1 VARASAGSVGFSRR
15 PQCAGFTLDSRK
27 NYTSAQENLSKFNA
41 RRLWPFDCNHET
53 GGYMSFSLYLIGF
66 IVLIVGLAVGAN
78 MMHMPPR
85 WIGVGVIVMVGLGIL
100 TGVTMTRGRD
110 PSN

>member
-1 VARASAGSVGFSRR
+1 
-15 PQCAGFTLDSRK
+15 
-27 NYTSAQENLSKFNA
+27 
-41 RRLWPFDCNHET
+41 
-53 GGYMSFSLYLIGF
+53 MSFSLYLVGF

-85 WIGVGVIVMVGLGIL
+85 WIGVGVIVLVGLGIL